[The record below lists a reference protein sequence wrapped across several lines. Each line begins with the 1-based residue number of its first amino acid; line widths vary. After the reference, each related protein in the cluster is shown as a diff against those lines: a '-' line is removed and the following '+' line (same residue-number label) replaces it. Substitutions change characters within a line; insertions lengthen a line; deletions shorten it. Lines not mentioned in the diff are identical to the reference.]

1 MAAIALGQ
9 RSTGRASAPRARPAS
24 VAKSHTVLFANITG
38 VNALYD
44 ELGDAR
50 ALMNITRCLALL
62 EDQADEHRGQL
73 VKTIG
78 DQILC
83 LFPDASSAASAAVAM
98 QQRIENFVASVALAL
113 GVKIGLHSGSL
124 IEDRGDV
131 FGIAV
136 NTAARLMQ
144 LANPGQIV
152 CDATTVSGMRAALRR
167 RARTID
173 RLTIKGK
180 SGEIE
185 IMELSWRRRAGAPL
199 TTEQAAMLQQRPCAH
214 IALLVNG
221 REILV
226 DSAGAAFTIGRD
238 ASNALRVSSRNA
250 SRQHAHIEWRRD
262 KFVLFDHSTNGTY
275 VCLEGEPE
283 LMVKHESFLLRGRG
297 VFCLGEPAKTKSKG
311 LIAFECR

>member
-1 MAAIALGQ
+1 M
-9 RSTGRASAPRARPAS
+9 
-24 VAKSHTVLFANITG
+24 FANITG

-50 ALMNITRCLALL
+50 ALMNMTRCLALL

-98 QQRIENFVASVALAL
+98 QQRIENFAASAALTL

-136 NTAARLMQ
+136 NTAARFMQ
-144 LANPGQIV
+144 FANPGQIV
-152 CDATTVSGMRAALRR
+152 SDATTVSGMRVALRK

-173 RLTIKGK
+173 RRAIKGT

-185 IMELSWRRRAGAPL
+185 IIELSWRRRAGAPF
-199 TTEQAAMLQQRPCAH
+199 TTEQSALLQQRPCAR
-214 IALLVNG
+214 IALFVSG
-221 REILV
+221 RVIVV
-226 DSAGAAFTIGRD
+226 DSTSAAFTIGRD
-238 ASNALRVSSRNA
+238 ASNALRVPSRNA

-275 VCLEGEPE
+275 VRLEGEPE
-283 LMVKHESFLLRGRG
+283 MLVKHESFLLRGRG
-297 VFCLGEPAKTKSKG
+297 VFCLGEPVKTKSKG
-311 LIAFECR
+311 VIAFECR